1 MRRRELMRTLMLGLG
16 GWGLFRP
23 GLAGAGGAPRPV
35 RAVDACWVTP
45 DEDEGPYYLDSM
57 PERSDIRESRDG
69 VPLTLLMSV
78 IDSEC
83 RPAAGVM
90 VDVWQCDKDGV
101 YSGIT
106 LPGHDPQLGQT
117 FLRGT
122 QTTDDQGRVQFLS
135 IYPGWYTNR
144 ATHVHFKARTP
155 ATLYKTSQFCFPED
169 VNAAVYASPL
179 YVRRGANP
187 TSNTRDGV
195 FGSPAPQYL
204 TLALTGDPASGYT
217 GTITIGLDAATGTGR
232 DTWGRLKTHYR

>member
-1 MRRRELMRTLMLGLG
+1 MRTLMLGLG

-169 VNAAVYASPL
+169 VSAAVYASPL